1 MIERTVYECEHCHKK
16 RLVSKYAMRDHEK
29 ECFYNPDS
37 KSCILCEN
45 FIQDN
50 SDIERG
56 CLMKQDLRF
65 KLKTNCLYWKQ
76 KEINE
81 EEF

>member
-29 ECFYNPDS
+29 EC
-37 KSCILCEN
+37 
-45 FIQDN
+45 
-50 SDIERG
+50 
-56 CLMKQDLRF
+56 LMKQDLRF